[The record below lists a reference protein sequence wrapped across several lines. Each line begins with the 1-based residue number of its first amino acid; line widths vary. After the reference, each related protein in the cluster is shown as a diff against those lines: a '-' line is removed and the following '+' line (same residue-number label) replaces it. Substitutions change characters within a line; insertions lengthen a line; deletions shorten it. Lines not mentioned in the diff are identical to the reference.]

1 MTATP
6 SNSAPGFRFNDLS
19 GKTLLITG
27 ITRGIGR
34 ALLPG
39 LLNQGLNLVAVSL
52 GLAQMQAVRAELGVD
67 ESRLRLFD
75 CDLAD
80 PAAVDA
86 TGRAITAAGLRIDG
100 VLHNAAIDP
109 RHRFGKTQTAGAP
122 WDDVWQI
129 NVRAAVTLTQ
139 HLLPALRQHGHG
151 RIIFT
156 GSVVSDLGGV
166 YLTAYATA
174 KAAVGGLTR
183 SLAHELK
190 GSGITVNCL
199 VPGAIQVEKEAG
211 SMVGDQQLIAWQSVG
226 RRLTPADLLGPLCLL
241 LSDAGAGISG
251 QCLTIDGGLIHPLI
265 SAEMQQSRLASDGF
279 E

>member
-1 MTATP
+1 MNTDQVA
-6 SNSAPGFRFNDLS
+6 FRFNDLA

-39 LLNQGLNLVAVSL
+39 LLTQGLNLIAVSL
-52 GLAQMQAVRAELGVD
+52 GREQMNAVRAELGVD
-67 ESRLRLFD
+67 ESRLRLFE
-75 CDLAD
+75 CDLSD
-80 PAAVDA
+80 PAAVEA
-86 TGRAITAAGLRIDG
+86 TGKAIAAAGLRIDG

-109 RHRFGKTQTAGAP
+109 RHPFGKTAPAP
-122 WDDVWQI
+122 WDAVWQI

-139 HLLPALRQHGHG
+139 HLLPALRKSGHG
-151 RIIFT
+151 RVIFT

-174 KAAVGGLTR
+174 KAAIGGLTR

-241 LSDAGAGISG
+241 LSEAGGGISG

-265 SAEMQQSRLASDGF
+265 SAEMQQSRLSGDGF
-279 E
+279 A

>member
-1 MTATP
+1 MTASP
-6 SNSAPGFRFNDLS
+6 SAPGFRFNDLA

-39 LLNQGLNLVAVSL
+39 LLAQGLNLVAVSL
-52 GLAQMQAVRAELGVD
+52 GRAQMEAVRAELGVG
-67 ESRLRLFD
+67 EERLRLFE

-80 PAAVDA
+80 PAAVEA
-86 TGRAITAAGLRIDG
+86 VAQAIARAGLPIDG
-100 VLHNAAIDP
+100 ILHNAAIDP
-109 RHRFGKTQTAGAP
+109 RHTFGKTAPAP
-122 WDDVWQI
+122 WDAVWQI

-139 HLLPALRQHGHG
+139 HLLPQLKRSG
-151 RIIFT
+151 RGRVVFT

-190 GSGITVNCL
+190 GTGITVNCL
-199 VPGAIQVEKEAG
+199 APGAIQVEKETG

-241 LSDAGAGISG
+241 LSTAGGGISG

-265 SAEMQQSRLASDGF
+265 SAEMQQSRLASDGY

>member
-1 MTATP
+1 MTASP
-6 SNSAPGFRFNDLS
+6 SAPGFRFNDLA

-39 LLNQGLNLVAVSL
+39 LLAQGLNLVAVSL
-52 GLAQMQAVRAELGVD
+52 GRAQMEAVRAELGVG
-67 ESRLRLFD
+67 EERLRLFE

-80 PAAVDA
+80 PAAVEA
-86 TGRAITAAGLRIDG
+86 VAQAIARAGLPIDG
-100 VLHNAAIDP
+100 ILHNAAIDP
-109 RHRFGKTQTAGAP
+109 RHTFDKTAPAP
-122 WDDVWQI
+122 WDAVWQI

-139 HLLPALRQHGHG
+139 HLLPQLKRSG
-151 RIIFT
+151 RGRVVFT

-190 GSGITVNCL
+190 GTGITVNCL
-199 VPGAIQVEKEAG
+199 APGAIQVEKETG

-241 LSDAGAGISG
+241 LSTAGGGISG

-265 SAEMQQSRLASDGF
+265 SAEMQQSRLASDGY